1 MDNEK
6 PKITIFNCEEN
17 TVEEREMTDEE
28 IANLPQSSN
37 DPLAQ

>member
-1 MDNEK
+1 MDNAT

>member
-1 MDNEK
+1 MANAT

-28 IANLPQSSN
+28 IDNLPQSSN